1 MKRSET
7 AAFLVGLVVLGE
19 IVGYGSTAF
28 KVGALGLA
36 VAVLLA
42 SPLFWK
48 WWWQPRY
55 VLTPDELV
63 VETRRGRRVIPLEAI
78 APAYDLPFLYR
89 IDGRETPLP
98 VSDAFLDAWKSSLP
112 AAAIGG
118 ARGENRCSFVPRG
131 ARWTWPPFAT
141 MFGPFAA
148 CSRPRWRSWP
158 S

>member
-1 MKRSET
+1 MPQPSILREERPTYRLLLRRKNRVMKRSET

-36 VAVLLA
+36 LAVLLA

-63 VETRRGRRVIPLEAI
+63 VETRRGRRVVPLEAI

-98 VSDAFLDAWKSSLP
+98 VSDAFLDALEEQL
-112 AAAIGG
+112 
-118 ARGENRCSFVPRG
+118 ARRNIRR
-131 ARWTWPPFAT
+131 R
-141 MFGPFAA
+141 
-148 CSRPRWRSWP
+148 
-158 S
+158 